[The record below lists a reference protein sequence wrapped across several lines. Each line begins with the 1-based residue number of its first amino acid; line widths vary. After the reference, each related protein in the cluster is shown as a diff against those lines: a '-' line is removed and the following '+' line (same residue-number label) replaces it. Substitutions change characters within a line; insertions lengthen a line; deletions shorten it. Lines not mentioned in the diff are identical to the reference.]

1 MLFDVAAG
9 FIFYLVASRL
19 GVRISIFW
27 TLLAVLSSHAFLFRV
42 SLLRIQ
48 SVFLTN
54 LLLGFLLFK
63 EKRKSSIYLVS
74 IISVWLYDGF
84 PLLMAMAMALAFS
97 VSEWF
102 IERRIEIKA
111 PLVCFCGILM
121 GLVLNP
127 YFPEDIQSMVYN
139 LSRTILL
146 NVSDVELGSEW
157 APYSTW
163 GVLKSS
169 GPGFVFLCVTIL
181 YSPFI
186 KRPSVEE
193 YASIILNLL
202 FLFLTFKARRFVEYW
217 PVFAMLSS
225 ALIVGRRVSLKII
238 LPCMMLFLP
247 ILFINIKNVTS
258 EIRTSISPKTYEGD
272 SLWLKEQS
280 NEGDIVFNAD
290 WDDLPFLFF
299 YNSKNHYIL
308 GLDPMYMYTYDR
320 DRYRL
325 YGAITRG
332 KITRPGSRIIKE
344 FNARFI
350 FLDRLHPEFYRTLQ
364 VDPNVEKVYEDGG
377 AFVFEVVDSYG
388 IK

>member
-19 GVRISIFW
+19 GVPISIFW

-63 EKRKSSIYLVS
+63 EKRKTSIYLVS

-84 PLLMAMAMALAFS
+84 PLLMAVALAFS

-111 PLVCFCGILM
+111 PLVCFCNILM

-127 YFPEDIQSMVYN
+127 YFSEDIQSMVYN

-146 NVSDVELGSEW
+146 NASDVELGSEW

-169 GPGFVFLCVTIL
+169 GFAFVFLCVTIL
-181 YSPFI
+181 YSAFI

-258 EIRTSISPKTYEGD
+258 EIRTSISPKTYEGAF
-272 SLWLKEQS
+272 LWLKEHS

-290 WDDLPFLFF
+290 WDDFPFLFF
-299 YNSKNHYIL
+299 YNSKKHYLL
-308 GLDPMYMYTYDR
+308 GLVPMYMYTYDR

-325 YGAITRG
+325 YRAITRG